1 MRWSPFSRQER
12 PDAGARFRREHE
24 AWLTWA
30 FASGARLPLIPL
42 RRVEPLDPTI
52 RPDREGRTFA
62 SARGGGFDAMM
73 ARESGRRRAE
83 RWWSLALDRVDASP
97 KGLGHG

>member
-30 FASGARLPLIPL
+30 FASGARFPLIPL
-42 RRVEPLDPTI
+42 RRVDPSI
-52 RPDREGRTFA
+52 DGANPVGRRA
-62 SARGGGFDAMM
+62 GSLRGGGFDPMM